1 MWHPLTGNLPLQE
14 GGQSP
19 EPLAIQPYNRAQQRP
34 GGGETAAAQR
44 AGRTAWRWVQQAGA
58 DRAVVPATYRGA
70 PMVLQQGIN
79 PNQALLLNSLRR
91 LLQVSPQMEQELKR
105 WCAEPL
111 ADSLAAG
118 LRGAAAAN
126 ASAPDRGAGTDR
138 RLRREAPNLGA
149 QFAQLVK
156 ELRSEYF
163 AAITLCA
170 ERLAAELAKMPA
182 TSVVQLL
189 RRDGVFASTQQL
201 SGAVSRPRWR
211 AVCLLWAVPT
221 AAFKLAWPVG
231 GCPSCSVASGTYNPC
246 PSPASI
252 SLTYT
257 APPCN
262 SCPAAL
268 PTYPPPQLMRIME
281 EVEKLLHWLSNV
293 LDNRVFVALTRGL
306 WDLTS
311 KDVLDYTE
319 DLREG
324 RGGQRVGGR
333 RGEAGGARQCC
344 LERAVGRG
352 LCVCCRS
359 TQHVGR

>member
-1 MWHPLTGNLPLQE
+1 MQE

-19 EPLAIQPYNRAQQRP
+19 EPMALQPYRAQQQA
-34 GGGETAAAQR
+34 GGGEAAASQR

-58 DRAVVPATYRGA
+58 DRAVVPPTYRGA
-70 PMVLQQGIN
+70 PLVLQQGIN

-111 ADSLAAG
+111 ADSTAAG
-118 LRGAAAAN
+118 LRGASH
-126 ASAPDRGAGTDR
+126 ASAAQGERGADR

-201 SGAVSRPRWR
+201 SVAVSSAGMHAATSSLRTSWIANSALADT
-211 AVCLLWAVPT
+211 AVSCAV
-221 AAFKLAWPVG
+221 
-231 GCPSCSVASGTYNPC
+231 
-246 PSPASI
+246 
-252 SLTYT
+252 SL
-257 APPCN
+257 
-262 SCPAAL
+262 S
-268 PTYPPPQLMRIME
+268 PPPPPRCVQTMRIME

-293 LDNRVFVALTRGL
+293 LENRVFVALTRGL

-324 RGGQRVGGR
+324 RGGQRVS
-333 RGEAGGARQCC
+333 A
-344 LERAVGRG
+344 LHPYPLPLPLPDNLLAVG
-352 LCVCCRS
+352 S
-359 TQHVGR
+359 TAVVWRLG